1 MDPLLPPMCL
11 DLSEMIKEEGIGS
24 QREKQGER
32 QGEGKAPVS
41 VEWRK
46 KIWGVAVGGGSGVGR
61 VVVGMRL
68 VLSASQNLWPLSV
81 SASLSH
87 WLM

>member
-11 DLSEMIKEEGIGS
+11 DLSEMIKEEEIGR

-41 VEWRK
+41 VERRK
-46 KIWGVAVGGGSGVGR
+46 KNMGGWWVVGR

>member
-11 DLSEMIKEEGIGS
+11 DLSEMIKEEEIGR

-41 VEWRK
+41 VERRK
-46 KIWGVAVGGGSGVGR
+46 KKYGGGG
-61 VVVGMRL
+61 
-68 VLSASQNLWPLSV
+68 
-81 SASLSH
+81 
-87 WLM
+87 